1 MLFASSKYRLTKTH
15 AHNQS
20 WAWAGDFLMENARAL
35 GPDWLRTTTFHNWP
49 LLWGR
54 SILRRENSKIVFSIY
69 KCIECFPFPL
79 RRSNVKKQQSPA
91 ILDLSFEK
99 NSGKEITRLRHR
111 FEKLL
116 FQSVFRRQI
125 KRKSAAFS
133 NSFRFIRR
141 FFEKLH
147 FRNGLVC
154 TIGLT
159 VEMKLRFQIS
169 LA

>member
-1 MLFASSKYRLTKTH
+1 MRTINPEPERGIVLGVRS
-15 AHNQS
+15 
-20 WAWAGDFLMENARAL
+20 FLMENARAL
-35 GPDWLRTTTFHNWP
+35 GPDWLRTTTFHINWP
-49 LLWGR
+49 LLWRR
-54 SILRRENSKIVFSIY
+54 SILRRGNSKIVFSIH

-91 ILDLSFEK
+91 ILDLRFEE

-133 NSFRFIRR
+133 NSFGFIRR

-147 FRNGLVC
+147 FLNGLVC